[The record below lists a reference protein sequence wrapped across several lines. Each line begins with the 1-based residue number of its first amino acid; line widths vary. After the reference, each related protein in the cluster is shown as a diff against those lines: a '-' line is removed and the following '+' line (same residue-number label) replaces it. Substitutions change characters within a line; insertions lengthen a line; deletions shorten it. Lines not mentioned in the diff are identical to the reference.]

1 MCNKV
6 RRKMGAIAEISIDAV
21 GLAQFLLTCYSLARV
36 LVSKRN
42 PRLRAFFEILTH
54 FSTLKKFPVFPVNIG
69 NLLLSYSL
77 YSLFFNLFIASILYF
92 LPYI

>member
-1 MCNKV
+1 MC
-6 RRKMGAIAEISIDAV
+6 ADAEIFIDV
-21 GLAQFLLTCYSLARV
+21 MSLAQFLLTCYSLARV

-42 PRLRAFFEILTH
+42 PRLRVFFEILTH

-69 NLLLSYSL
+69 NLFFSYSL

-92 LPYI
+92 FLYIYRFEKM

>member
-1 MCNKV
+1 
-6 RRKMGAIAEISIDAV
+6 MGTGVEISIDAV
-21 GLAQFLLTCYSLARV
+21 TLAQFLLTCYSLARV

-42 PRLRAFFEILTH
+42 PRLRAFFENLTH

-77 YSLFFNLFIASILYF
+77 YSLFFNLFIAAFCTSF
-92 LPYI
+92 YIYRFEKM